1 MGIIMRSFLIIGLGR
16 FGKHM
21 AKTLTSQK
29 NEVLAVDINEDRV
42 DAALKYVTN
51 AQIGDAT
58 DPRFM
63 EELGVRN
70 FDICVVAIGDNFQSS
85 LETTALLKEMG
96 AKYVF
101 ARANRDIHKKFL
113 LRNGADEV
121 VYAERETAERFAV
134 KFSSEGIFDYFKLND
149 EYAIYEI
156 SVPES
161 WVGKTLLEKNVRQKY
176 GLNVLA
182 IKSGEVFDTLPWPDH
197 KFVDGETILVLGTK
211 ESLKAIKR

>member
-1 MGIIMRSFLIIGLGR
+1 MRSFLIIGLGR

-21 AKTLTSQK
+21 AKMLTRQK
-29 NEVLAVDINEDRV
+29 NEVLAVDISEDRV

-58 DPRFM
+58 DPQFI

-70 FDICVVAIGDNFQSS
+70 FDICIVAIGDNFQSS
-85 LETTALLKEMG
+85 LEATSLLKDMG

-149 EYAIYEI
+149 EYAIYEL

-161 WVGKTLLEKNVRQKY
+161 WVGKTLVEKNLRQKF
-176 GLNVLA
+176 GINVLA
-182 IKSGEVFDTLPWPDH
+182 IKDGEAFDTLPGPDH
-197 KFVDGETILVLGTK
+197 IFLADETILVLGNK
-211 ESLKAIKR
+211 ETLKALKK

>member
-1 MGIIMRSFLIIGLGR
+1 MSRSFLIVGLGR

-21 AKTLTSQK
+21 AKSLTRQN
-29 NEVLAVDINEDRV
+29 NEVLAIDIQEDRV
-42 DAALKYVTN
+42 NSALKYVTD

-58 DPRFM
+58 DPQFIQ
-63 EELGVRN
+63 ELGVNN
-70 FDICVVAIGDNFQSS
+70 FDVCIVAIGDNFQSS
-85 LETTALLKEMG
+85 LETTCLLKEMG

-121 VYAERETAERFAV
+121 IYAERETAERFAIRFGSAGV
-134 KFSSEGIFDYFKLND
+134 SDYFKLSD

-161 WVGKTLLEKNVRQKY
+161 WVGKTIIEKNVRQKF
-176 GLNVLA
+176 GINVLA
-182 IKSGEVFDTLPWPDH
+182 IKIGSQFDALPAPDH
-197 KFVDGETILVLGTK
+197 RFSEDEKLLVLGTK
-211 ESLKAIKR
+211 EAIKKMMK